1 MQKFMLIIREDLKR
15 MEELRKEMRN
25 QDIQEMVRWIEGLS
39 QSGHYAHGE
48 PLTGTG
54 AFVSKDNIATDGP
67 FIEAKES
74 ISGYIMVNAESLAQA
89 TSIAQTCPVVL
100 RAQASVEVRPILVY

>member
-1 MQKFMLIIREDLKR
+1 MQKFMLIIREDLTYLDAQNQ
-15 MEELRKEMRN
+15 ETRN
-25 QDIQEMVRWIEGLS
+25 KDIQEMVRWIEGLS

-48 PLTGTG
+48 PLLNSG
-54 AFVSKDNIATDGP
+54 AFVNKENIATDGP

-100 RAQASVEVRPILVY
+100 RAQASIEVRPIMVY

>member
-1 MQKFMLIIREDLKR
+1 
-15 MEELRKEMRN
+15 MEEIRKEMQN
-25 QDIQEMVRWIEGLS
+25 EDIQEMVRWIEGLS

-48 PLTGTG
+48 PLTAEGT
-54 AFVSKDNIATDGP
+54 FVSKDNIATDGP

-74 ISGYIMVNAESLAQA
+74 ISGYIMVNAENLAQA

-100 RAQASVEVRPILVY
+100 WGKASVEVRPILIY

>member
-15 MEELRKEMRN
+15 MEEIRKEMRN

-48 PLTGTG
+48 PLTGEG
-54 AFVSKDNIATDGP
+54 AFVNKDNIATDGP

-74 ISGYIMVNAESLAQA
+74 ISGYIMVNAENLAQA

-100 RAQASVEVRPILVY
+100 WGKASVEVRPILVY

>member
-1 MQKFMLIIREDLKR
+1 MLIIREDLKLL
-15 MEELRKEMRN
+15 EETGKEVRQQN
-25 QDIQEMVRWIEGLS
+25 IQEMIRWIEGLS

-48 PLTGTG
+48 PLTGEG
-54 AFVSKDNIATDGP
+54 AFVSRDNIVTDGP

-74 ISGYIMVNAESLAQA
+74 ISGYIVVNAENLAQA

-100 RAQASVEVRPILVY
+100 WGTASVEVRPILVY

>member
-1 MQKFMLIIREDLKR
+1 MQKFMLIIREDLKLL
-15 MEELRKEMRN
+15 EETGKEVRQQN
-25 QDIQEMVRWIEGLS
+25 IQEMIRWIEGLS

-48 PLTGTG
+48 PLTGEG
-54 AFVSKDNIATDGP
+54 AFVSRDNIVTDGP

-74 ISGYIMVNAESLAQA
+74 ISGYIVVNAENLAQA

-100 RAQASVEVRPILVY
+100 WGTASVEVRPILVY

>member
-1 MQKFMLIIREDLKR
+1 MLIIREDLKR
-15 MEELRKEMRN
+15 MEEIREAMRN
-25 QDIQEMVRWIEGLS
+25 ADIQEMVRWIEGLS

-48 PLTGTG
+48 PLTGAG
-54 AFVSKDNIATDGP
+54 SFVSKDNIASDGP

-74 ISGYIMVNAESLAQA
+74 ISGYIMVNAENLAQA

-100 RAQASVEVRPILVY
+100 RGQASVEVRPILVY

>member
-1 MQKFMLIIREDLKR
+1 MQKFMLIIREDLKY
-15 MEELRKEMRN
+15 LDEMSREARDK
-25 QDIQEMVRWIEGLS
+25 DIQEMIRWIEGLS

-48 PLTGTG
+48 PLTGEG
-54 AFVSKDNIATDGP
+54 AFVSKDNVPTDGP

-89 TSIAQTCPVVL
+89 TSIAQTSPVVL
-100 RAQASVEVRPILVY
+100 RAQASIEVRPILVY

>member
-15 MEELRKEMRN
+15 MEEIRETMRN
-25 QDIQEMVRWIEGLS
+25 ADIQEMVRWIEGLS

-48 PLTGTG
+48 PLTGKG
-54 AFVSKDNIATDGP
+54 SFVSKDNIASDGP

-74 ISGYIMVNAESLAQA
+74 ISGYIIVNAENLAQA

-100 RAQASVEVRPILVY
+100 RGQASVEVRPILVY